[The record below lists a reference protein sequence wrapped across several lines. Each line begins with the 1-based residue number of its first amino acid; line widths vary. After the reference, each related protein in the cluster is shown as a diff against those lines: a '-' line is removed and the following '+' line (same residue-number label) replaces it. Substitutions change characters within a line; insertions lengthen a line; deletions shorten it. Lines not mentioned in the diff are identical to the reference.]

1 MVSIF
6 NPYDYT
12 FSPTALA
19 AIRNSIPNG
28 IVAVHK
34 AVAVYS
40 NFRDN
45 DAAPIFD
52 IYDEEENY
60 LFSIDTDGDV
70 IFEKK

>member
-34 AVAVYS
+34 VIAICS
-40 NFRDN
+40 NPPN
-45 DAAPIFD
+45 DDAPIFD

-70 IFEKK
+70 IFEK